1 MDDDYGVNDNVTQT
15 NDDQN
20 KSFTSKALEKLE
32 EVMRIVTADQMFYTQ
47 ALRDMGKT
55 ADSVHNLA
63 LPAYNK
69 AVDLLAKAS
78 GGTAV
83 SDSDVMAVAKGLEE
97 GSKLSSDAFVAQA
110 GPNFDINKKVEV
122 HGTVNT
128 PFYNP
133 NDVIMP
139 DTSQSY
145 ANTHAKSATDIYDL
159 VHERSAQNTG
169 GMPGSSGSGIPAPT
183 AGRLNERNADAV
195 ERSEATS
202 ATRNGTLPG
211 THEEVEDRLGR
222 WPIASTPS
230 SQAEIRNE
238 AEGRGVATS
247 PILSPTRPTINSA
260 ERAWGDAGQRA
271 NSPTTRIYGVAD
283 RLAHATTNTVPNLN
297 EVSRITTPADR
308 IQTTTEAENQT
319 QTNPIATVSNGIVR
333 GEDLSHQAVAAAK
346 TVLIGDQDGDGVLS
360 AGENTALASFYQAM
374 GDPQVAKA
382 FTEQVAKQAEID
394 SETHRDIAKAAESAD
409 TLQQVKLDQID
420 SYDVSD
426 KIKDQAKNAVLGG
439 NTSSA
444 SALIDWFKGAAAP
457 AGGGAVSQS
466 SSPSVPP
473 TVPAFTPDKVVA
485 PKATIGSNN
494 YM

>member
-1 MDDDYGVNDNVTQT
+1 M
-15 NDDQN
+15 
-20 KSFTSKALEKLE
+20 
-32 EVMRIVTADQMFYTQ
+32 
-47 ALRDMGKT
+47 
-55 ADSVHNLA
+55 
-63 LPAYNK
+63 
-69 AVDLLAKAS
+69 
-78 GGTAV
+78 
-83 SDSDVMAVAKGLEE
+83 
-97 GSKLSSDAFVAQA
+97 
-110 GPNFDINKKVEV
+110 
-122 HGTVNT
+122 
-128 PFYNP
+128 
-133 NDVIMP
+133 
-139 DTSQSY
+139 
-145 ANTHAKSATDIYDL
+145 
-159 VHERSAQNTG
+159 
-169 GMPGSSGSGIPAPT
+169 
-183 AGRLNERNADAV
+183 
-195 ERSEATS
+195 
-202 ATRNGTLPG
+202 
-211 THEEVEDRLGR
+211 
-222 WPIASTPS
+222 
-230 SQAEIRNE
+230 
-238 AEGRGVATS
+238 
-247 PILSPTRPTINSA
+247 
-260 ERAWGDAGQRA
+260 GDAGQRA